1 VDHPSDPG
9 ERATVPDDARLIA
22 WLADAL
28 RAADPPPD
36 DMVELA
42 KLSFA
47 LRTLD
52 AELAAL
58 VEDSADPATQPVPVR
73 ESRPAAPGGPDL
85 RQLTF
90 HFHDDRTGDDLII
103 AVEVDV
109 RGDRRRLTGQ
119 LTPPMPARI
128 EVRQPA
134 VPRARRI
141 DVDQFGRF
149 TVDELVAGPASL
161 TCHRTGVPAVVTE
174 WTLL

>member
-1 VDHPSDPG
+1 MDHPSGPG
-9 ERATVPDDARLIA
+9 DRPTTPDDARLIA

-42 KLSFA
+42 RQSFA

-73 ESRPAAPGGPDL
+73 EPRPAAPAGPDL

-90 HFHDDRTGDDLII
+90 HFHDDRTDDDLII

-109 RGDRRRLTGQ
+109 RGDLRRLTGH
-119 LTPPMPARI
+119 LTPPGPAHI

-141 DVDQFGRF
+141 DVDQLGRF
-149 TVDELVAGPASL
+149 AVDDLVPGPASL